1 MRGKRAAQRSGRHR
15 GATAIADDRHEL
27 RSPRSLPG
35 SASVS
40 PACAAGAAWER
51 GRLARMH
58 GRPRTPWVRGRLARV
73 RQRHRTAWARAR
85 LTRPGRAGV
94 SPACT
99 VAPARPGCAGV
110 SVCRVRAGGA
120 RTQGISTYSGRRES
134 GDEGKRAAQQCD
146 HRLRRASSRMACR
159 LRISATSYLVGIE
172 PAIGRIFTIA
182 GNCPERP

>member
-1 MRGKRAAQRSGRHR
+1 MRGKHAAQRSGRHR

-27 RSPRSLPG
+27 RSTRSPPGSAGVSPACAVVIAPPG

-51 GRLARMH
+51 GRLAR
-58 GRPRTPWVRGRLARV
+58 L
-73 RQRHRTAWARAR
+73 
-85 LTRPGRAGV
+85 
-94 SPACT
+94 
-99 VAPARPGCAGV
+99 
-110 SVCRVRAGGA
+110 RAGGA
-120 RTQGISTYSGRRES
+120 RTQSIRTPKLPLLPSWEKGAGGMRGNGARECRTSLISPKNSTLASRGGEMR
-134 GDEGKRAAQQCD
+134 GNGALQQRD

>member
-15 GATAIADDRHEL
+15 GATAIADDRNEC

-40 PACAAGAAWER
+40 PACAVVIAPPGSASVRTPTLAPRARLNCAAWER
-51 GRLARMH
+51 GRLAR
-58 GRPRTPWVRGRLARV
+58 L
-73 RQRHRTAWARAR
+73 
-85 LTRPGRAGV
+85 
-94 SPACT
+94 
-99 VAPARPGCAGV
+99 
-110 SVCRVRAGGA
+110 RAGGA
-120 RTQGISTYSGRRES
+120 RTQSIRTPKLPLLPSWEKGAGGMRGNGARECRTSLISPKNSTLASRGGEMR
-134 GDEGKRAAQQCD
+134 GNGALQQRD